1 MTAENPKIINWEN
14 VFSQTSIFQTQNP
27 LNGHFLRNS
36 LREVSMKNCMKL
48 IQKKMTVGILN
59 PRMINQLI
67 ENGLGEKRLM
77 MLQLI

>member
-1 MTAENPKIINWEN
+1 MTAEKPKIINWEN
-14 VFSQTSIFQTQNP
+14 VFSQTSIFQTQKP
-27 LNGHFLRNS
+27 TKWAFLEEFFARDFY
-36 LREVSMKNCMKL
+36 EKL
-48 IQKKMTVGILN
+48 YETYPKKMTVGILN